1 MAVFARASQAAAVA
15 VAILSLAGS
24 ALAQDQGRS
33 PNFLDNLF
41 GNNNAQPPAAT
52 RGSGQLDDA
61 DLTVQVN
68 QLQAQVRQL
77 TGTIE
82 QLQYRNQQLEQQV
95 RALQGNSAAGPGPA
109 PGAIGGAAYPA
120 AQQQPRGMQQ
130 NYPSATQQ
138 NYPSATQ
145 QNYPSAAQQDYPSA
159 AQQNYPPPVI
169 TAAPG
174 RRSDV
179 FDPNENP
186 NAPGAPRPLGS
197 LSTVA
202 PPDYAAAQPPIGAP
216 GGRRAGAPLD
226 LSTPGAGPSLPN
238 EDGLLPPPPPRNP
251 NATGGAQLASVA
263 PPSATPRDEFDLAF
277 GYVQRKDYALAEDSL
292 RAFLKKYPSDTRVA
306 DAQYW
311 LGESFYQRQRYR
323 DAAESFLAVTTK
335 FDRSPKA
342 PEALLRLGQSLAA
355 LGEKETAC
363 AAWGE
368 IGRKYSSASAH
379 VKKNVTAEQKRAR
392 C

>member
-15 VAILSLAGS
+15 VAIFGLAGS
-24 ALAQDQGRS
+24 AWAQERS

-41 GNNNAQPPAAT
+41 GNNNAPPPAAA
-52 RGSGQLDDA
+52 RGGAQVDDA
-61 DLTVQVN
+61 DLTVQIN
-68 QLQAQVRQL
+68 QLQGQVRQL

-95 RALQGNSAAGPGPA
+95 RALQGNSAAGPGP
-109 PGAIGGAAYPA
+109 GAIPSPGYPA
-120 AQQQPRGMQQ
+120 TQQQPRGMQQ
-130 NYPSATQQ
+130 APVQQ
-138 NYPSATQ
+138 NYPSAV
-145 QNYPSAAQQDYPSA
+145 
-159 AQQNYPPPVI
+159 QQNYPPPVQQNYPSAGPQSYPPPVI
-169 TAAPG
+169 TAGSG

-186 NAPGAPRPLGS
+186 NAPGAPRALGS
-197 LSTVA
+197 PATVA
-202 PPDYAAAQPPIGAP
+202 PPDYPASQPPIGAP

-226 LSTPGAGPSLPN
+226 LSTPGTAASLPN

-292 RAFLKKYPSDTRVA
+292 RAFLKKHPSDTRVA

-355 LGEKETAC
+355 MGEKETAC

-368 IGRKYSSASAH
+368 IGRKYAGASAN
-379 VKKNVTAEQKRAR
+379 VKKNVTAEQKRVR

>member
-15 VAILSLAGS
+15 VAVLSLAGS
-24 ALAQDQGRS
+24 AWAQDQGRS

-41 GNNNAQPPAAT
+41 GNNNAPPPATT
-52 RGSGQLDDA
+52 RGSAQLDDA
-61 DLTVQVN
+61 DLTVQIN
-68 QLQAQVRQL
+68 QLQTQVRQL

-109 PGAIGGAAYPA
+109 PGAIAGSAYPST
-120 AQQQPRGMQQ
+120 QQQPRGMQQ
-130 NYPSATQQ
+130 TAPVQQ
-138 NYPSATQ
+138 NYPSAV
-145 QNYPSAAQQDYPSA
+145 QQDYPSA

-226 LSTPGAGPSLPN
+226 LSTPGTAPSLPN
-238 EDGLLPPPPPRNP
+238 EDGLLPPPHYP
-251 NATGGAQLASVA
+251 NAPGGGAQLASVA

-277 GYVQRKDYALAEDSL
+277 GYVQRKDYALAENSL
-292 RAFLKKYPSDTRVA
+292 RGFLKKYPSDTRVP

-311 LGESFYQRQRYR
+311 LGESLYQRQRYR

-355 LGEKETAC
+355 MGEKETAC

-368 IGRKYSSASAH
+368 IGRKYAGASAN
-379 VKKNVTAEQKRAR
+379 VKKNVTAEQKRVR

>member
-1 MAVFARASQAAAVA
+1 VQKSQFERTLGYAAESFGEEASSFDMTAFARASQAAAIA
-15 VAILSLAGS
+15 VALFILPGA

-41 GNNNAQPPAAT
+41 GGNEAPPPAR
-52 RGSGQLDDA
+52 RGGQPDDA
-61 DLTVQVN
+61 DLTVQIN
-68 QLQAQVRQL
+68 QLQQQVRQL

-95 RALQGNSAAGPGPA
+95 HALQGNPASPGVGPA
-109 PGAIGGAAYPA
+109 GAGGYAVNPP
-120 AQQQPRGMQQ
+120 QPRGAQ
-130 NYPSATQQ
+130 AT
-138 NYPSATQ
+138 PPVPPT
-145 QNYPSAAQQDYPSA
+145 
-159 AQQNYPPPVI
+159 YPPPVI

-174 RRSDV
+174 RRADV

-186 NAPGAPRPLGS
+186 NAPGAPRVLGS
-197 LSTVA
+197 PSTVA
-202 PPDYAAAQPPIGAP
+202 APDAAAQVPIGAL
-216 GGRRAGAPLD
+216 GGRLAGAPLD
-226 LSTPGAGPSLPN
+226 LSTPGADPSLRDQ
-238 EDGLLPPPPPRNP
+238 DGMLPPPPPRNP
-251 NATGGAQLASVA
+251 NATGGAQMASVA
-263 PPSATPRDEFDLAF
+263 PPSATARDEFDLAF

-292 RAFLKKYPSDTRVA
+292 RAFLKKHPSDARVA

-311 LGESFYQRQRYR
+311 LGESLYQRQRYR
-323 DAAESFLAVTTK
+323 DAAESFLSVTTK
-335 FDRSPKA
+335 FDRSAKT

-368 IGRKYSSASAH
+368 IGRKYAGAAAN
-379 VKKNVTAEQKRAR
+379 VKKNVAAEQKRVR

>member
-1 MAVFARASQAAAVA
+1 MTLSARASQAAAIAVA
-15 VAILSLAGS
+15 VLILAGS
-24 ALAQDQGRS
+24 ASAQDQGRS

-41 GNNNAQPPAAT
+41 GGNNAPPPA
-52 RGSGQLDDA
+52 RRVQLDEA
-61 DLTVQVN
+61 DLTVQIN

-95 RALQGNSAAGPGPA
+95 RALQGNPGAGPGP
-109 PGAIGGAAYPA
+109 GAGANVGPA
-120 AQQQPRGMQQ
+120 AANYPVSPPQPRGMQQ
-130 NYPSATQQ
+130 AAPVQQ
-138 NYPSATQ
+138 NYPA
-145 QNYPSAAQQDYPSA
+145 
-159 AQQNYPPPVI
+159 PVI
-169 TAAPG
+169 TAG
-174 RRSDV
+174 SSRRADV
-179 FDPNENP
+179 FDPNEHP
-186 NAPGAPRPLGS
+186 NAPGVPRPLGS
-197 LSTVA
+197 LSSA
-202 PPDYAAAQPPIGAP
+202 SQADYPAAESPIGAP
-216 GGRRAGAPLD
+216 GGRVAGAPLD
-226 LSTPGAGPSLPN
+226 LSTPGLEPPLPD
-238 EDGLLPPPPPRNP
+238 ETGLPPTPAPRNP
-251 NATGGAQLASVA
+251 NFTGGAQVASVA

-311 LGESFYQRQRYR
+311 LGESLYQRQRYR
-323 DAAESFLAVTTK
+323 DAAESFLGVTTK
-335 FDRSPKA
+335 FDRSAKA

-368 IGRKYSSASAH
+368 ISRKYANASAT
-379 VKKNVTAEQKRAR
+379 VKKNVAAEQKRVR

>member
-15 VAILSLAGS
+15 VAIFSLAGS
-24 ALAQDQGRS
+24 AWGQDQGRS

-41 GNNNAQPPAAT
+41 GNNNAPPAAG
-52 RGSGQLDDA
+52 RGGAQMDDA
-61 DLTVQVN
+61 DLTVQIN
-68 QLQAQVRQL
+68 QLQGQVRQL

-95 RALQGNSAAGPGPA
+95 RALQGNSAAGPGP
-109 PGAIGGAAYPA
+109 GAIASPAYPA

-130 NYPSATQQ
+130 TPVQQNYPSSAQQ
-138 NYPSATQ
+138 NYPSAV
-145 QNYPSAAQQDYPSA
+145 
-159 AQQNYPPPVI
+159 QQNYPPPTVI

-186 NAPGAPRPLGS
+186 NAPGAPRVLGS
-197 LSTVA
+197 PSTVA
-202 PPDYAAAQPPIGAP
+202 PPDYAVAQPPIGAP
-216 GGRRAGAPLD
+216 GGRIAGAPLD
-226 LSTPGAGPSLPN
+226 LSTPGTGSLPN

-292 RAFLKKYPSDTRVA
+292 RAFLKKYPTDTRVA

-355 LGEKETAC
+355 MGEKETAC

-368 IGRKYSSASAH
+368 IGRKYASASAN
-379 VKKNVTAEQKRAR
+379 VKKNVTAEQKRVR

>member
-1 MAVFARASQAAAVA
+1 MLVFARASQAAAIAASVL
-15 VAILSLAGS
+15 ILAGTAS
-24 ALAQDQGRS
+24 AQEQGRS

-41 GNNNAQPPAAT
+41 GNNTAQAPAQ
-52 RGSGQLDDA
+52 RGVDEA
-61 DLTVQVN
+61 DLAVQIN
-68 QLQAQVRQL
+68 QLQGQIRQL

-95 RALQGNSAAGPGPA
+95 RALQGNSGAGPIPGPGPVSA
-109 PGAIGGAAYPA
+109 TGAVPGSGAAGSGGGGYPVH
-120 AQQQPRGMQQ
+120 QQPPRGMQQ
-130 NYPSATQQ
+130 TSP
-138 NYPSATQ
+138 P
-145 QNYPSAAQQDYPSA
+145 P
-159 AQQNYPPPVI
+159 QNYPPPVI

-174 RRSDV
+174 RPSDV
-179 FDPNENP
+179 FDPMQNP
-186 NAPGAPRPLGS
+186 HAPGAPRVLGS
-197 LSTVA
+197 PSTIAV
-202 PPDYAAAQPPIGAP
+202 PDNGPQPPIGIP
-216 GGRRAGAPLD
+216 GGRPAGAPLD
-226 LSTPGAGPSLPN
+226 LSQAGGNSSLPD
-238 EDGLLPPPPPRNP
+238 EQGLLPPPPPRNP
-251 NATGGAQLASVA
+251 NAAGGPQLASVA

-292 RAFLKKYPSDTRVA
+292 RVFLKKYPSDTRVP

-311 LGESFYQRQRYR
+311 LGESLYQRQRYR
-323 DAAESFLAVTTK
+323 DAAESFLSVTTK

-368 IGRKYSSASAH
+368 IGRKYASASAN
-379 VKKNVTAEQKRAR
+379 VKKNVAAEQKRVR